1 MSSSSTGN
9 KINWD
14 ALQDAYGP
22 ATEVPKCLE
31 RVCTAKGS
39 LFHEAL
45 GDLCSRII
53 HQGTIYSSSPPAC
66 AVLVDALARGP
77 QPPVEE
83 RSAAFVQIIAEIS
96 AAARKAIADGRAIPC
111 CAGGDPVDGEAIR
124 TLLREHHDL
133 FVSFLASTDVE
144 TRIAAVDV
152 LTAFP
157 DLPPRAQRTI
167 EDFYRRETDAAVR
180 RQALEGLS
188 RSQLHPAFIADAVRT
203 ETDSFNQF
211 LLRRGKIT
219 ANIEAADSVAI
230 SELVSEFTNCDRHA
244 GAGGHYHVD
253 GSQEFFSTL
262 ALLGKDREIAALLES
277 LEKAV
282 DPGVVRCVAERLL
295 RTVFDDART
304 GWGQTSHG
312 RDPLPGEAL
321 PPRPGMIGLAFR
333 ALGFLLLHKL
343 FPPAARWLIRRR
355 ISVATSGKPWGIERI
370 DYWGLQGDNPDI
382 PMRLDPL
389 QAQVLRALASKPQLW
404 SFHTNLWKLFDL
416 PDTAEGLQQLVND
429 RTATG

>member
-22 ATEVPKCLE
+22 ATEVPKYLE
-31 RVCTAKGS
+31 RVRTAKGS
-39 LFHEAL
+39 LFYEAL

-66 AVLVDALARGP
+66 AVLVDTLARGL

-83 RSAAFVQIIAEIS
+83 RSAAFVQIIAEMA
-96 AAARKAIADGRAIPC
+96 AAARKAIEDGRAIPC

-124 TLLREHHDL
+124 TILREHHDL
-133 FVSFLASTDVE
+133 FVGFLASADVE
-144 TRIAAVDV
+144 TRIAAVDI

-167 EDFYRRETDAAVR
+167 EDCYRRESDAAVR

-188 RSQLHPAFIADAVRT
+188 RSPLHPAFIADALRT

-211 LLRRGKIT
+211 LLRRSGIA
-219 ANIEAADSVAI
+219 ANATDADAGAI
-230 SELVSEFTNCDRHA
+230 SELITDFTQYDRK
-244 GAGGHYHVD
+244 GTGHYHVD

-295 RTVFDDART
+295 RAIFDDVRT

-312 RDPLPGEAL
+312 RDPLPGEAP

-333 ALGFLLLHKL
+333 SLGFLLLHKL
-343 FPPAARWLIRRR
+343 FPPAARWLIHRR
-355 ISVATSGKPWGIERI
+355 TSAAKSSKPWGIERI
-370 DYWGLQGDNPDI
+370 DYWGLQGDTPDI

-389 QAQVLRALASKPQLW
+389 QSKVLRALASKPQLW
-404 SFHTNLWKLFDL
+404 SFRTNLWTLFEL
-416 PDTAEGLQQLVND
+416 PDTAEALQQLVDD
-429 RTATG
+429 RTAV

>member
-22 ATEVPKCLE
+22 ATEVPKYLE

-77 QPPVEE
+77 EPPVEE
-83 RSAAFVQIIAEIS
+83 RSAAFIQIISEM
-96 AAARKAIADGRAIPC
+96 AASARKAIADGRAIPC

-124 TLLREHHDL
+124 ALLLEHHDL
-133 FVSFLASTDVE
+133 FTSFLTSEDVE
-144 TRIAAVDV
+144 TRIAAVDI

-167 EDFYRRETDAAVR
+167 EDFYRREADAAVR

-188 RSQLHPAFIADAVRT
+188 RSQLHPDFIADALRT
-203 ETDSFNQF
+203 EQDSFNQF
-211 LLRRGKIT
+211 LLRRGQVA
-219 ANIEAADSVAI
+219 ANADAADGAAI
-230 SELVSEFTNCDRHA
+230 SELVSEFTTCDRH
-244 GAGGHYHVD
+244 GAGHYHVD

-262 ALLGKDREIAALLES
+262 ALLGKDREITALLES
-277 LEKAV
+277 LQKAV
-282 DPGVVRCVAERLL
+282 DAGVIRCVAERLL
-295 RTVFDDART
+295 RTVFDDTRM
-304 GWGQTSHG
+304 GWGQTSIG
-312 RDPLPGEAL
+312 RDPLPGEAP
-321 PPRPGMIGLAFR
+321 PPRPGMLGLAFR
-333 ALGFLLLHKL
+333 SLGFLLLHKL

-355 ISVATSGKPWGIERI
+355 TSAAKSSKPWGIERI
-370 DYWGLQGDNPDI
+370 DYWGLQGDSPDI
-382 PMRLDPL
+382 PMRLDAR
-389 QAQVLRALASKPQLW
+389 QAEVLRALAAKPEVW
-404 SFHTNLWKLFDL
+404 SFRTNLWKLFEL
-416 PDTAEGLQQLVND
+416 PDTAEALAQLVDD
-429 RTATG
+429 RTAI